1 VTARRSLSW
10 TAALSDMRADR
21 VPVEARRAI
30 MAAQHTAKIEA
41 MRARRGTAAR
51 LWTAD
56 GGFDHRA
63 IMAAAVADARCIV
76 NGVLAGGCWR
86 KAMSRALT
94 EVWNAAR
101 AAKRAGSH

>member
-1 VTARRSLSW
+1 MSARRSLSW
-10 TAALSDMRADR
+10 TAALRDMRADR
-21 VPVEARRAI
+21 IGLEERRAI
-30 MAAQHTAKIEA
+30 FAAQHAAKIEA
-41 MRARRGTAAR
+41 MQARRGTAAR

-56 GGFDHRA
+56 GGFDRRA

-76 NGVLAGGCWR
+76 NGALAGGCWR

-94 EVWNAAR
+94 EAWNAAR